1 MTRPAFRPISAKL
14 EVSSPNPQQQ
24 KCRALQELSNDIK
37 LKWPNIVAIDQIG
50 ELTPHLFAE
59 LMDLFA
65 APLDFPS
72 RQTRAKRKCRS
83 LFIFLAY
90 FGKVT
95 TFSPFYFYFSPPQN
109 KSNRNGVKS
118 PIIAFIWITRQN
130 ENHIPSTGKLAKSH
144 ANRWNWPANWNKK
157 IEENFEEIC
166 QRWRKHD
173 DKFFSGR

>member
-24 KCRALQELSNDIK
+24 KCGALQELPNDIK

-83 LFIFLAY
+83 LFIFLAH
-90 FGKVT
+90 FVV
-95 TFSPFYFYFSPPQN
+95 FQ
-109 KSNRNGVKS
+109 
-118 PIIAFIWITRQN
+118 
-130 ENHIPSTGKLAKSH
+130 
-144 ANRWNWPANWNKK
+144 
-157 IEENFEEIC
+157 
-166 QRWRKHD
+166 
-173 DKFFSGR
+173 